1 MNAPFDPPLA
11 AAAAVAHCTEAADLA
26 AIFEDAVQIAVL
38 PRLADKAIF
47 AYLDAAI
54 VSGRLGSG
62 FRTTLPVGQRP
73 DLAVLPGLP
82 DLPGLPGRE
91 ALADDLAALT
101 ELYGDLLGCD
111 TVGLRLEVVGR
122 AMCPR
127 FHVDHVGIR
136 MLCTYRGPGTEW
148 LDEGCADRAFLG
160 ARSVG
165 QPDDVSGLIRDPAG
179 IHAVQPSA
187 IILLKGDL
195 WQGNAGRG
203 IIHRSPLVAASEV
216 PRVLVAIDAVWD

>member
-1 MNAPFDPPLA
+1 MNAPFDPSLA
-11 AAAAVAHCTEAADLA
+11 GAAAVARCAEASDLV

-38 PRLADKAIF
+38 PRVEDATITGYLAQAT
-47 AYLDAAI
+47 AAG
-54 VSGRLGSG
+54 SLGVG
-62 FRTTLPVGQRP
+62 FRITLRPGDRP
-73 DLAVLPGLP
+73 DVSGLP
-82 DLPGLPGRE
+82 DRPGRS
-91 ALADDLAALT
+91 ALADDLAALA

-111 TVGLRLEVVGR
+111 AVGLRLEVVGR

-148 LDEGCADRAFLG
+148 LDEHCADRRFLG
-160 ARSVG
+160 ARSG
-165 QPDDVSGLIRDPAG
+165 GLPDEVSGMILDPAG
-179 IHAVQPSA
+179 IHAVPPCA
-187 IILLKGDL
+187 IVLLKGDL

-203 IIHRSPLVAASEV
+203 NIHRSPQVPEDQV

>member
-1 MNAPFDPPLA
+1 MNAPLDSRQLKGA
-11 AAAAVAHCTEAADLA
+11 AWCAEAADLV
-26 AIFEDAVQIAVL
+26 AIFDDAVQIAVL
-38 PRLADKAIF
+38 KRSADEAISDYF
-47 AYLDAAI
+47 EAVI
-54 VSGRLGSG
+54 VSGQLGSG
-62 FRTTLPVGQRP
+62 FRTALPVGQRP
-73 DLAVLPGLP
+73 DLAALPGLP
-82 DLPGLPGRE
+82 DLPGRE
-91 ALADDLAALT
+91 ALADDLATLT

-148 LDEGCADRAFLG
+148 LDEDCADRAFLG
-160 ARSVG
+160 ARSGG
-165 QPDDVSGLIRDPAG
+165 QPDDVSGLIRDTVG
-179 IHAVQPSA
+179 IHAAPSFA
-187 IILLKGDL
+187 IVLLKGDL

-203 IIHRSPLVAASEV
+203 IIHRSPMVAESQA